1 MIYTEIVSGLWVG
14 DIQAMSTK
22 QFLHDQS
29 ITYILNCCQGIP
41 IPEVEGI
48 QVSCLG
54 LSDQLIHNMR
64 FFKQHHQQLLNHIHG
79 LLDDHNVLIGC
90 YDGQTLSTY
99 LVCLYLLRYGS
110 IQPRDV
116 KSIILSK
123 NPQLSMDYDISL
135 FQLDSPPYE

>member
-1 MIYTEIVSGLWVG
+1 MIYTEIISGLWIG
-14 DIQAMSTK
+14 DIQSMSTK
-22 QFLHDQS
+22 QFLQDQS
-29 ITYILNCCQGIP
+29 ITYILNCCQGIA

-64 FFKQHHQQLLNHIHG
+64 FFKQHHQQLLSHIHS

-99 LVCLYLLRYGS
+99 LACLYLVRYGS
-110 IQPRDV
+110 IQSRDV

-123 NPQLSMDYDISL
+123 NTQLSMDYDISL
-135 FQLDSPPYE
+135 LHLDSLLYE